1 MNRTYD
7 IVVIGAGITGASV
20 AHYLNK
26 KKAGRILLVDR
37 GDAASDGTGKSA
49 AIVRS
54 FYTIPVMARLAR
66 EAVKLFHAL
75 KDEVG
80 SDGGF
85 QATGFTQIFPEEW
98 VRIAKEKVAM
108 HQTLGIE
115 TDFVP
120 EADWA
125 KRFPWLNTEGVA
137 AIVFESQSGF
147 ADPVQTTEAFVN
159 TFVKAGG
166 AFRPR
171 TPVHQLVREG
181 NAVTGVILD
190 DGPVRAGAVVNA
202 AGPWARFLAQS
213 AGLDLPIV
221 AVREQDTI
229 WEVRGDRPFPTTP
242 VSNGIEAAY
251 MRPMGEGRW
260 LLGRG
265 YPKPYFE
272 VDPYNFKTTADDDFV
287 SDLFDRWCK
296 RIPPLQGARLLHA
309 YVALYDVTPDW
320 VPFMGPRTG
329 ISGYYDASGGSGH
342 AFKTGPIF
350 ARELADWIVDGRV
363 RDDFRQFSYD
373 RVAAG
378 KMFQQS
384 LGGNRV

>member
-171 TPVHQLVREG
+171 TPVRQLVREG
-181 NAVTGVILD
+181 NAGTGVILD